1 MSLVPSIQVLTA
13 SRLTLHN
20 ELRIPDSCW
29 MVYAYYVQILDGR
42 HSWQT
47 FHDKNPYFFMTTE
60 PNCMGFRRNADN

>member
-20 ELRIPDSCW
+20 ELGIPPPAV
-29 MVYAYYVQILDGR
+29 VYADYVQNLDGR

-47 FHDKNPYFFMTTE
+47 
-60 PNCMGFRRNADN
+60 